1 MLISCNP
8 RCKKSDGR
16 TDGSLDV
23 ERNEVVCKICGD
35 DVVGISSFTKQS
47 MRQNKDVVTQ
57 AKKAFM
63 FDCKNCHKK
72 VETVVMNG
80 VAYGKDCKTKN
91 CTILISDMMA
101 NAMEKISPTLSKLEE
116 SDERSPGAIKVN

>member
-1 MLISCNP
+1 MLVSCNP

-35 DVVGISSFTKQS
+35 DIVGISSFTKQS
-47 MRQNKDVVTQ
+47 MKQNKDVVTQ

-80 VAYGKDCKTKN
+80 VAYGKDCQTKN

-116 SDERSPGAIKVN
+116 SDERGPGTNKAN